1 MPKRSRNALQCKAL
15 ASEALASAWDLLGNS
30 EKANAERAGTP
41 APLLEKHSQLWDES
55 LVAPDDTMMTE
66 DHAPLTLGETMA
78 LRKAVLQSSEE
89 DGPDG
94 ADLYRG
100 LVCLVKQRRNG
111 HYPPDWNAKIL
122 SWQGPNWALSFPEPF
137 RPLDKGQ

>member
-1 MPKRSRNALQCKAL
+1 MPKRSRNALQCRAL
-15 ASEALASAWDLLGNS
+15 ASEALASAWDLLDHS
-30 EKANAERAGTP
+30 DKAKAERAGTP
-41 APLLEKHSQLWDES
+41 APLFGKHSRLWDNS
-55 LVAPDDTMMTE
+55 LVAPDGAMMTG
-66 DHAPLTLGETMA
+66 DQAPLTLGEAVA

-100 LVCLVKQRRNG
+100 LVGLIKQRRNG

-122 SWQGPNWALSFPEPF
+122 SWQGPTWALSFPEPC
-137 RPLDKGQ
+137 RPFDKGQ